1 MNYDL
6 NRLMDNLRIRLPGAL
21 DTVLKLELF
30 SVMNEFFQSSNCW
43 YEDIDFTVTSGV
55 TEYTITPSSI
65 ASIVRLLGVVNSDGR
80 AQNAVLALP
89 NTLTLVNSP
98 SQSDTFTAR
107 VALTVND
114 PTTRDDYPEFP
125 DWVINKYN
133 NDIQDGVLG
142 RMMSQ
147 IAKPYTNE
155 RMAIYHMRQF
165 RGAVA
170 FAKVEAM
177 HQNVYRGQSWRFPQ
191 TFARRKAR

>member
-30 SVMNEFFQSSNCW
+30 SVLNDFFQGSNCW
-43 YEDIDFTVTSGV
+43 YEDIDFPVTAGT
-55 TEYTITPSSI
+55 TEYTIIPYNTAAP
-65 ASIVRLLGVVNSDGR
+65 VRLLGVVNSAER
-80 AQNAVLALP
+80 PQAAVFSLP
-89 NTLTLVNSP
+89 DALTLIAAP
-98 SQSDTFTAR
+98 SEADTFTAR
-107 VALTVND
+107 VALTVSD
-114 PTTRDDYPEFP
+114 PVSRDEYPVFP
-125 DWVINKYN
+125 GWVLNKYN

-170 FAKVEAM
+170 LAKVEAM
-177 HQNVYRGQSWRFPQ
+177 HQNVYRGQNWKFPQ
-191 TFARRKAR
+191 TFARRRAR